1 MKRFLII
8 AGIIVVLAVV
18 GVVVVPRFL
27 PQSGT
32 QSTASTY
39 QTQSAE
45 MGSLTAYVGATGTVR
60 SNQTATLIW
69 QTSGTVDE
77 VKVKKGDPVKAND
90 VLTNLLPSS
99 LAQNLIL
106 AQADLITAKENLK
119 KAMDNNEARAA
130 AALALANATKALDDA
145 ETESQSKL
153 YQRAGANTIDI
164 ARANLILA
172 EQKVSDAEDAYNR
185 VAGRSTEDQVYAA
198 ALSQL
203 ANARQER
210 DRANYNLLYVEGL
223 PDPNDIATSNAKLEQ
238 AKAKL
243 LTAKS
248 DWEKVKDGP
257 NPDDITSAQVKLAAT
272 QATLNLVRLTA
283 PFDGTITLVNIQHG
297 DQVSAGTK
305 AFQIDDLSRLLVD
318 VQVSEVDIN
327 RVQNGQPVTLT
338 FDAIANKE
346 YNGIVTEIASVG
358 TSVSGA
364 VNFNVTVEITDFD
377 DSVKPGMTAA
387 VNIAVTQLDNVLTV
401 PNQAVRV
408 VNGKRVVYVLKNN
421 LPTKVEIT
429 LGASSNTAS
438 QVTGGDLKAGD
449 PIILNP
455 PSTLFSGP
463 PGGGQGGPGGGG

>member
-27 PQSGT
+27 PKSAAQ
-32 QSTASTY
+32 TATSTY
-39 QTQSAE
+39 QTQPAE

-77 VKVKKGDPVKAND
+77 IKVKKGDKVKAND

-99 LAQNLIL
+99 LAQNIIL
-106 AQADLITAKENLK
+106 AQADLITAKDNLN

-130 AALALANATKALDDA
+130 AALALAQAQKALDDA
-145 ETESQSKL
+145 NKESQSKL

-185 VAGRSTEDQVYAA
+185 VAGRSTEDQIYAA

-210 DRANYNLLYVEGL
+210 DRAKYNLLYVEDL

-257 NPDDITSAQVKLAAT
+257 NPDDITAAQVHLAAT
-272 QATLNLVRLTA
+272 QATLNLVRLIS
-283 PFDGTITLVNIQHG
+283 PFDGTITAVTIKHG
-297 DQVSAGTK
+297 DQISPGTK

-327 RVQNGQPVTLT
+327 RVQISQPVTLT
-338 FDAIANKE
+338 FDAISNKE
-346 YNGIVTEIASVG
+346 YNGTVTEIASVG
-358 TSVSGA
+358 TSAGGA

-408 VNGKRVVYVLKNN
+408 VNGKRVVYILKNN
-421 LPTKVEIT
+421 TPTQVEIT
-429 LGASSNTAS
+429 LGASSNTNS
-438 QVTGGDLKAGD
+438 EVTAGDIKAGD

-455 PSTLFSGP
+455 PSNLFVRP
-463 PGGGQGGPGGGG
+463 AGQGGGPGGG